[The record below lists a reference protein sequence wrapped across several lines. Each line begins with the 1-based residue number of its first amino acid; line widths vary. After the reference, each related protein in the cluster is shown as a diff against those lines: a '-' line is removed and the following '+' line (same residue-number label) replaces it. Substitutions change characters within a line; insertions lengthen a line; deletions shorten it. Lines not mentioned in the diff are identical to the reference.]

1 MHPGRD
7 IGYPSRSFWRT
18 SISSMIKADIV
29 RDMRELQQILELQR
43 HNLRHQLNEEE
54 KASQGFLTMQHNLEV
69 LTAMHELAPSIVI
82 RDDEKIAAYA
92 LTELKECRSLVPALE
107 DMFALID
114 SLDYEGRPIR
124 EQRFYTMGQICVGK
138 EYRGMGLFDLLYQTH
153 RAIYASQF
161 DLFITEISSSN
172 HRSLRAHQ
180 RVGFQTIATHR
191 DHLDEW
197 QLVLWDWT
205 K

>member
-1 MHPGRD
+1 
-7 IGYPSRSFWRT
+7 
-18 SISSMIKADIV
+18 MIKADIV
-29 RDMRELQQILELQR
+29 RDKKDWSQILELQQQ
-43 HNLRHQLNEEE
+43 NLRDQLKEEE
-54 KASQGFLTMQHNLEV
+54 KAAQGFLTMRHSMEV
-69 LTAMHELAPSIVI
+69 LEAMHDLAPSIVI
-82 RDDEKIAAYA
+82 RDNDQIVAYA

-114 SLDYEGRPIR
+114 SIDYEGRPIR
-124 EQRFYTMGQICVGK
+124 EQRYYTMGQICVGK
-138 EYRGMGLFDLLYQTH
+138 EYRGMGLFDLLYHTH
-153 RAIYASQF
+153 RDIYASRF

>member
-1 MHPGRD
+1 
-7 IGYPSRSFWRT
+7 
-18 SISSMIKADIV
+18 MIKADIV
-29 RDMRELQQILELQR
+29 RDKNDLQQILELQR
-43 HNLRHQLNEEE
+43 QNLRHQLTEEE
-54 KASQGFLTMQHNLEV
+54 KVAHGFLTMQHSMEV
-69 LTAMHELAPSIVI
+69 LEAMHELAPSIVI
-82 RDDEKIAAYA
+82 RDEGRIVAYA

-114 SLDYEGRPIR
+114 RLDYQGRPIR
-124 EQRFYTMGQICVGK
+124 DQRFYTMGQICIGK
-138 EYRGMGLFDLLYQTH
+138 AHRGMGLFDLLYRTH
-153 RAIYASQF
+153 RDVYSSRF

-180 RVGFQTIATHR
+180 RVGFQTIAIHR